1 MEWKSGV
8 KSGVML
14 IKLMDR
20 NSSLTF
26 SIIILV
32 TALYLTQT
40 AYAEEHTEDE
50 NRYGSSEFNGSS
62 FGDTSFRKTDYKEL
76 RSTNPAAA
84 QLVRENTEPK
94 EGSRLLQKHPENR
107 GVSDAGSSADKG
119 PIKNPSGY
127 VISEERSAPVRDLPG
142 DWVPNKLDPTCNGGF
157 EVAPDNGSPVPYRL
171 NGHVDIQRGRP

>member
-1 MEWKSGV
+1 
-8 KSGVML
+8 ML
-14 IKLMDR
+14 IKLMDKI
-20 NSSLTF
+20 SFLSH
-26 SIIILV
+26 SIIILL
-32 TALYLTQT
+32 TMLSLTQT
-40 AYAEEHTEDE
+40 AYAEEHSEND
-50 NRYGSSEFNGSS
+50 NRYDGSEFNASS
-62 FGDTSFRKTDYKEL
+62 FDDTSFRKTDYKEL

-84 QLVRENTEPK
+84 QLVRENIEPK

-119 PIKNPSGY
+119 PIKNPSGR

-142 DWVPNKLDPTCNGGF
+142 DWAPNKLDPTCNGGF